1 MSRVLL
7 ITLLT
12 NRCDIQIIVV
22 SSKFNSMATSTS
34 ILKMQI
40 NHPLPYLCC
49 TRLAANSLSMWYDVS
64 RLTVDLW
71 AYMIISM
78 KLLLTTVKLC
88 RLVAIAGYQKD
99 TLVVSMRHIVCEQIV
114 FGYDRLVVHIHRL
127 WLNGLCCRTPL
138 RLSEST
144 CLYHDIIHI
153 FMNNL

>member
-12 NRCDIQIIVV
+12 NRCDIQIIVIP
-22 SSKFNSMATSTS
+22 SKFNSMATSTS

-40 NHPLPYLCC
+40 NHPLPYLCGP
-49 TRLAANSLSMWYDVS
+49 RFANSLSMGYDVS

-71 AYMIISM
+71 PYMIISM

-99 TLVVSMRHIVCEQIV
+99 TLVVSMRHIVRE
-114 FGYDRLVVHIHRL
+114 
-127 WLNGLCCRTPL
+127 
-138 RLSEST
+138 
-144 CLYHDIIHI
+144 
-153 FMNNL
+153 